1 MSPVIAAE
9 KLRSLNLRVGFS
21 QTRPICTI
29 MNELKALIFDVDGTL
44 ADNEQDGHRIA
55 FNLAFADAGL
65 DWSWDRNTYED
76 LLETFGGKE
85 RIHRYME
92 DFQPGFDPPAG
103 RDRFVRELHQ
113 QKTLRYQELLNSGAI
128 PLRPGVA
135 RLLKEARASGL
146 GLAVASTTTAVNVTT
161 LLSKTLGEQSISWFE
176 VIACGD
182 VVARKKPAPDIFLYA
197 LEELGLAASECLAV
211 EDSESGLASAL
222 AAGLT
227 TVVTVNES
235 TRKQNFT
242 GAAIVL
248 DQLGEPDN
256 GFRVL
261 AGDAGGA
268 TLVDVNFLKL
278 IHHRA
283 R

>member
-1 MSPVIAAE
+1 MI
-9 KLRSLNLRVGFS
+9 
-21 QTRPICTI
+21 
-29 MNELKALIFDVDGTL
+29 NELKALIFDVDGTL
-44 ADNEQDGHRIA
+44 ADNEQDGHRVA

-65 DWSWDRNTYED
+65 DWSWDRDTYAI

-85 RIHRYME
+85 RLLRYME
-92 DFQPGFDPPAG
+92 DCQPEFDPPGG
-103 RDRFVRELHQ
+103 RDRFIRELHQ
-113 QKTLRYQELLNSGAI
+113 QKTNRYQELLKNGAI

-135 RLLKEARASGL
+135 RLLKEARAAGL
-146 GLAVASTTTAVNVTT
+146 VLAVASTTTAVNVTT
-161 LLSKTLGEQSISWFE
+161 LLSKTLGEQSVSWFD

-182 VVARKKPAPDIFLYA
+182 VVTKKKPAPDIFLFA
-197 LEELGLAASECLAV
+197 LEKLGLQASSCLAI
-211 EDSESGLASAL
+211 EDSESGLASAM
-222 AAGLT
+222 AAGLL

-235 TRKQNFT
+235 TRHQDFT

-268 TLVDVNFLKL
+268 TLVDVGFLQRV
-278 IHHRA
+278 HGRA